1 MYLISAEGYKN
12 AGVDMLIEKET
23 GLIWAKM
30 KNVHDGL
37 GLQNMPDPVLKQ
49 VYGKKKT
56 KNLTKE
62 QVKKYKMTDREI
74 FEKYDN
80 LSEEEL
86 NTKNNKNAYVTND
99 GMTTLLNVPGEKKEV
114 KEKQMRLEKN

>member
-49 VYGKKKT
+49 VYGTQKNKKP
-56 KNLTKE
+56 
-62 QVKKYKMTDREI
+62 YKRT
-74 FEKYDN
+74 
-80 LSEEEL
+80 S
-86 NTKNNKNAYVTND
+86 
-99 GMTTLLNVPGEKKEV
+99 
-114 KEKQMRLEKN
+114 

>member
-12 AGVDMLIEKET
+12 AGVDILIEKET

-49 VYGKKKT
+49 IYGT
-56 KNLTKE
+56 
-62 QVKKYKMTDREI
+62 
-74 FEKYDN
+74 
-80 LSEEEL
+80 
-86 NTKNNKNAYVTND
+86 
-99 GMTTLLNVPGEKKEV
+99 
-114 KEKQMRLEKN
+114 

>member
-1 MYLISAEGYKN
+1 
-12 AGVDMLIEKET
+12 
-23 GLIWAKM
+23 
-30 KNVHDGL
+30 
-37 GLQNMPDPVLKQ
+37 
-49 VYGKKKT
+49 
-56 KNLTKE
+56 
-62 QVKKYKMTDREI
+62 MTDREI

-99 GMTTLLNVPGEKKEV
+99 GMTTLLNVPGEKKEL